1 MVEGRVIGEP
11 VHRATELMLRDVLHF
26 TKAPLESNRTRDY
39 KVVELRLDEID
50 GVFHGE
56 TVVEA
61 VSADRFRFHLSDEK
75 LVELG
80 AELVYARMG

>member
-1 MVEGRVIGEP
+1 MATGELSEP
-11 VHRATELMLRDVLHF
+11 ISEAKKLMLGDFLRF

-39 KVVELRLDEID
+39 KVVELRLDYLD
-50 GVFHGE
+50 GKEFGE

-61 VSADRFRFHLSDEK
+61 ISGDRFRYHVTDAK

-80 AELVYARMG
+80 AEIVYRRVG

>member
-1 MVEGRVIGEP
+1 MVEGELSEP
-11 VHRATELMLRDVLHF
+11 ISEAKKLMLGDILHF

-39 KVVELRLDEID
+39 KVVELFLVNETPVS
-50 GVFHGE
+50 GG

-61 VSADRFRFHLSDEK
+61 MTGDKFRYRLTDAK

-80 AELVYARMG
+80 AEIVYRRMG